1 MKKSE
6 RNGKEESPPKMALG
20 PTGLLAWPE
29 SGRRR
34 GGGGTRGARVGR
46 RPQRQPV
53 HSTEPALLVGTSVG
67 STAGQALGETARS
80 ACGQT
85 SAAPTLRPRL
95 CRQTPPLPCVTSV
108 GWGPPRLCPSMGLL
122 EGTPALVPCL
132 CLLLGPRS
140 PGPREGS
147 AQLPPNLAALQSDA
161 LG

>member
-1 MKKSE
+1 MEKK
-6 RNGKEESPPKMALG
+6 NLHPKWHWAPLAFWPG
-20 PTGLLAWPE
+20 PSRGGDGA
-29 SGRRR
+29 G
-34 GGGGTRGARVGR
+34 GGGGTRGPRAGR

-67 STAGQALGETARS
+67 STAGRALRETARS

-85 SAAPTLRPRL
+85 SAAPTLRPRR
-95 CRQTPPLPCVTSV
+95 CHQTPPLPCVTSV

-122 EGTPALVPCL
+122 AGTPALVPCL

>member
-1 MKKSE
+1 MEKK
-6 RNGKEESPPKMALG
+6 NLHPKWHCAPLAFWPG
-20 PTGLLAWPE
+20 PSRGGDGA
-29 SGRRR
+29 G
-34 GGGGTRGARVGR
+34 GGGGTRGPRAGR

-67 STAGQALGETARS
+67 STAGRALGETARS

-95 CRQTPPLPCVTSV
+95 CHQTPPLPCVTSV

-122 EGTPALVPCL
+122 AGTPALVPCL

>member
-34 GGGGTRGARVGR
+34 RGTRGPRVGR

-67 STAGQALGETARS
+67 STAGRALGEMARS

-95 CRQTPPLPCVTSV
+95 CPQTPPLPCVTSV
-108 GWGPPRLCPSMGLL
+108 GWGPPRLCPSLGLQA
-122 EGTPALVPCL
+122 GTLALVPCL

-140 PGPREGS
+140 LGPREGS